1 MRQWLIL
8 TNRLLRVTDLGSES
22 AALGS
27 AGRALLCGLRFPA
40 TRGLLASVPQETIRV
55 AQGWCRL
62 ELIHPM
68 DFFSAH
74 CHKPFRKH
82 LTRGHLVCAKGT
94 TSAPLLEGSR
104 RTTVGLFIFQTE
116 LILSESQVKRGAGRK
131 DLQTGRPAPE
141 LSHAA
146 QSCTSRTP
154 ENSSRFL
161 FSSQDNILMTA
172 LLNQQQFE
180 RPEEND
186 HALTLS
192 ISNPSS
198 FLKSQLA

>member
-74 CHKPFRKH
+74 CHKPFDTWTSGLCK
-82 LTRGHLVCAKGT
+82 GDYICA
-94 TSAPLLEGSR
+94 A
-104 RTTVGLFIFQTE
+104 F
-116 LILSESQVKRGAGRK
+116 GRFEK
-131 DLQTGRPAPE
+131 NYSWALYLPDRADPE
-141 LSHAA
+141 
-146 QSCTSRTP
+146 
-154 ENSSRFL
+154 
-161 FSSQDNILMTA
+161 
-172 LLNQQQFE
+172 
-180 RPEEND
+180 
-186 HALTLS
+186 
-192 ISNPSS
+192 
-198 FLKSQLA
+198 